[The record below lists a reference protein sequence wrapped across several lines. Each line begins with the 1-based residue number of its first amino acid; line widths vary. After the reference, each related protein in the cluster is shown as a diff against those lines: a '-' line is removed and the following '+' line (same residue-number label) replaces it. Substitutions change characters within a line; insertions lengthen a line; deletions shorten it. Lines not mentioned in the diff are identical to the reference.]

1 MPMDEERGG
10 EVGGD
15 KSEKLVKGSINDAI
29 KNNTKE
35 EQISSR
41 NLKYNL
47 FIDFDTA
54 EPYKG
59 VHKASKKVDI
69 NKFGKA
75 VDRELNQFDIN
86 NTSASN
92 KIRFKVF
99 RDGTR

>member
-1 MPMDEERGG
+1 M
-10 EVGGD
+10 
-15 KSEKLVKGSINDAI
+15 
-29 KNNTKE
+29 
-35 EQISSR
+35 
-41 NLKYNL
+41 
-47 FIDFDTA
+47 
-54 EPYKG
+54 
-59 VHKASKKVDI
+59 KKVDI